1 MNSNFDKD
9 IDTLRNQIAELNKQI
24 SNESNINN
32 VDELPKQKVI
42 KGNAYALSQFQYRVS
57 SLNYR
62 RTMKNNVDKKE
73 ENINSLDSMKEL
85 NSFISENDYK
95 KKWNKLDNY
104 QKKKKLVQ
112 YINQLI
118 QQNIIT
124 SEEKKNITANL
135 MDLLKKGKLKSNN
148 VVNYNLDNKM
158 IESIS
163 ILDLKQ

>member
-42 KGNAYALSQFQYRVS
+42 KGNTYALSQFQYRVS

-62 RTMKNNVDKKE
+62 RTMKKNVDKKE

-118 QQNIIT
+118 QKNIIT

>member
-62 RTMKNNVDKKE
+62 RTMKKNVDKKE

-95 KKWNKLDNY
+95 KNEFN
-104 QKKKKLVQ
+104 
-112 YINQLI
+112 
-118 QQNIIT
+118 
-124 SEEKKNITANL
+124 
-135 MDLLKKGKLKSNN
+135 
-148 VVNYNLDNKM
+148 
-158 IESIS
+158 
-163 ILDLKQ
+163 